1 MADIILLP
9 RTEAGREALRD
20 ALMMLRTVGPPPD
33 GQGIDG
39 VDWDKLAID
48 MERAD
53 RAQMESWR

>member
-20 ALMMLRTVGPPPD
+20 ALRMLRTVGPPPE

-39 VDWDKLAID
+39 VDWDRLAIEV
-48 MERAD
+48 ERAD
-53 RAQMESWR
+53 RAQSEGWK